1 MNARYFASN
10 RPYSL
15 LFVSQKYGR
24 QISGSE
30 SGFFIAVARPE
41 IWTPGLLPKIGHFLW
56 YFEA

>member
-1 MNARYFASN
+1 MDARYFASN

-30 SGFFIAVARPE
+30 SGLFYCRREARDLDARFVAKNRPFFVV
-41 IWTPGLLPKIGHFLW
+41 F
-56 YFEA
+56 